1 VPDFN
6 TIADV
11 STTLREFL
19 KQGLHEE
26 PELQQVDVEISD
38 LLQPAI
44 PTNPARVTL
53 FLFEILED
61 PSARNR
67 PRVREPAGH
76 RVRIRKPLLTLILR
90 YLITPWSGSPET
102 DQKILGR
109 VSQLIYDASIVSG
122 NALSGPSLAGS
133 SESLKLLLS
142 PLTLEERTRIWNAVQ
157 KPYRL
162 SMTYEVRVVN
172 IDPKDSFTVPRVSSR
187 DLKYFP
193 LVEET

>member
-1 VPDFN
+1 
-6 TIADV
+6 
-11 STTLREFL
+11 
-19 KQGLHEE
+19 
-26 PELQQVDVEISD
+26 
-38 LLQPAI
+38 
-44 PTNPARVTL
+44 
-53 FLFEILED
+53 
-61 PSARNR
+61 
-67 PRVREPAGH
+67 VREPDGH

-172 IDPKDSFTVPRVSSR
+172 IDPKKSFTAPRVSSR

-193 LVEET
+193 LVEGP